1 MNIFTNQFVRVV
13 AHVVN
18 DKFKIS
24 TYERASNYCYGTGIK
39 EAKRWANRAELA
51 RLERFAT
58 MYQVH

>member
-1 MNIFTNQFVRVV
+1 MQLFSNQFVRVI
-13 AHVVN
+13 ARVVN
-18 DKFKIS
+18 NKFQIE